1 MINTQITE
9 NNENRKL
16 QQLARMADCRKRVSA
31 PDVDAEWE
39 AFCAKH
45 IDGVDS
51 ELTYE
56 SSKAV
61 VERRE
66 AKAESR
72 EKRVVIWKMVGSAL
86 AGAAA
91 MFVGAVI
98 FFNIYGTKEN
108 LIALQYDD
116 TPQQITLSAEGSM
129 EDLSNL
135 DSISFVES
143 VKSVGISVDEAANEV
158 QESKMQ
164 CLSTPRG
171 MDFKIVLQDG
181 TEVWLNA
188 ESSIEFPS
196 AFTGDDRKVN
206 LRGEAYF
213 KVAHNAEK
221 PFKVNLGDK
230 TVYVLGTEFDVRNYA
245 SEHSSV
251 VLVNGSVQLFDN
263 EGKQE
268 VTLVPGQGATWTE
281 NGNVNVHDV
290 DTYGTTQWIDGL
302 FYFEEHSLGEVL
314 REVGRWYNYGVVFK
328 NNEHISYK
336 VHFSASR
343 NDDIQSVLD
352 DLNTLCR
359 FKLTIENK
367 NIVVY

>member
-1 MINTQITE
+1 MQMTDNTE
-9 NNENRKL
+9 DKKL
-16 QQLARMADCRKRVSA
+16 QQLARMADCRQRVSA
-31 PDVDAEWE
+31 PDVDAEWD
-39 AFCAKH
+39 AFRRKH
-45 IDGVDS
+45 IDEVRD
-51 ELTYE
+51 ERL
-56 SSKAV
+56 V
-61 VERRE
+61 VRDERRE
-66 AKAESR
+66 RRSN
-72 EKRVVIWKMVGSAL
+72 IFKMVGSAL

-98 FFNIYGTKEN
+98 FFNIYGTEEK

-116 TPQQITLSAEGSM
+116 TPQQITLSADGQM
-129 EDLSNL
+129 KDLSKV
-135 DSISFVES
+135 DSISFVQK
-143 VKSVGISVDEAANEV
+143 VKSVGTTATELTNDMEEG
-158 QESKMQ
+158 KMQ

-206 LRGEAYF
+206 LKGEAYF

-230 TVYVLGTEFDVRNYA
+230 TVHVLGTEFDVRNYA
-245 SEHSSV
+245 SERSSV

-263 EGKQE
+263 NGKQDAM
-268 VTLVPGQGATWTE
+268 LSPGQGATWAE
-281 NGNVNVHDV
+281 DGDVDVHEV
-290 DTYGTTQWIDGL
+290 DTYGTTQWIEGL

-314 REVGRWYNYGVVFK
+314 REIGRWYNYGVVFK
-328 NNEHISYK
+328 NNDHISYK
-336 VHFSASR
+336 IHFSASR
-343 NDDIQSVLD
+343 NDDIQVILD